1 MRRMIG
7 PFSLQPEHPFPE
19 CVIGSL
25 ACIVPAAP
33 VTSYLLPQDSDHRDA
48 IAPAANAMEQEVVAV
63 YRAHAD
69 GLFHYAVKFV
79 HQADDARD
87 ALQEVFLRYFA
98 ERNLGGRIDN
108 PRAWL
113 YRVLRN
119 YLLDWLDTAARK
131 HEVPGSDAD
140 SFPHG
145 GGDPELLVY
154 QAQIAA
160 QIRSFLSNREL
171 NCLLLRAEGLSY
183 LEIADVLNLRVGT
196 VGAYLTRVQKKFEGA
211 AQEDRKFYTGVGP
224 ALAFL
229 CHEAKAY

>member
-1 MRRMIG
+1 
-7 PFSLQPEHPFPE
+7 
-19 CVIGSL
+19 
-25 ACIVPAAP
+25 
-33 VTSYLLPQDSDHRDA
+33 LLPQNSDLRDA
-48 IAPAANAMEQEVVAV
+48 IAPAAHTLEQEVAAA
-63 YRAHAD
+63 YSAHTD
-69 GLFHYAVKFV
+69 GLFHYAVSFV

-131 HEVPGSDAD
+131 HEVPGSDTD
-140 SFPHG
+140 RFPHG
-145 GGDPELLVY
+145 GSDPEVLIY
-154 QAQIAA
+154 QVQVAA
-160 QIRSFLSNREL
+160 QIRSLLSNREL

-183 LEIADVLNLRVGT
+183 LEIADVLNLRMGS
-196 VGAYLTRVQKKFEGA
+196 VGAYLARVQKKLQGA
-211 AQEDRKFYTGVGP
+211 AQQDRKFYTDAGQ